1 MKKTVLT
8 YGLISGA
15 IAAVLLLAH
24 VPFMHSLEG
33 SKGLIVGY
41 TGIVLSALLI
51 FFGVRSYRE
60 NVGNGKISFGRGLA
74 VGILIALISAAGYV
88 AAWEVVYYSN
98 PGFADKIFDKQVN
111 DLKAAGAPQEKIDA
125 TAQQVESFKKLY
137 ANPLVNVAFTF
148 IEPFPVGIL
157 MTLISAFV
165 LRRK

>member
-8 YGLISGA
+8 YGLISGV
-15 IAAVLLLAH
+15 ISAVLMLAH

-33 SKGLIVGY
+33 TKGLIVGY

-60 NVGNGKISFGRGLA
+60 NVGDGKISFGRGLA
-74 VGILIALISAAGYV
+74 VGILIAVISAAGYV

-98 PGFADKIFDKQVN
+98 PGFTDKIFDKQVE

-137 ANPLVNVAFTF
+137 ANPFVNIAFTF

-157 MTLISAFV
+157 ITLISAV
-165 LRRK
+165 ILRRK